1 MCVCVCVSVCVRQRL
16 SSSLLSQTLGL
27 AGTRWDFGIWD
38 LQTRR
43 LWDSLGLRNSLGV
56 WVFIPRQQRCAS
68 ADDTHLEKHPA
79 LLVHLLVVAVEIAQ
93 VRFETLDFG
102 FGILDLF
109 AEILLDVTFDGT
121 FESSADLLQ

>member
-1 MCVCVCVSVCVRQRL
+1 MSTSVVVVVIPDFGTRWD
-16 SSSLLSQTLGL
+16 SLGLRNLGLADSQTLGL
-27 AGTRWDFGIWD
+27 AGTSGFSR
-38 LQTRR
+38 
-43 LWDSLGLRNSLGV
+43 SLAVFLFQDNSAV
-56 WVFIPRQQRCAS
+56 
-68 ADDTHLEKHPA
+68 HLPTTLTWKKHPA

-93 VRFETLDFG
+93 VRFETLDFV